1 MNNYQQYFSR
11 VTYKPTY
18 YMGDRVRGFYQGVP
32 FVGTVDLDTMIDP
45 DAGPYVVVNLDLPIK
60 IQDKIITLIS
70 VKHKD
75 LFNVKGIFNSNRKT
89 HSKKS
94 TVGSDQRSKQSR

>member
-1 MNNYQQYFSR
+1 MNNYQQYFDR

-18 YMGDRVRGFYQGVP
+18 FMGDRVRGFYQGVP
-32 FVGTVDLDTMIDP
+32 FAGTVDLDTLVDP
-45 DAGPYVVVNLDLPIK
+45 DVGPYVVVNLDLPIK

-75 LFNVKGIFNSNRKT
+75 LFDVKGPFTTNRKT

-94 TVGSDQRSKQSR
+94 TLGRNKRTK